1 MNTKI
6 DPVNP
11 LVKPMVALLRQIE
24 HDSKEF
30 RPILRPI
37 EIPAYVSAVK
47 ALRAEGVSHIYNSK
61 IIDCYIQ
68 ADRNYYETD
77 ENNIRG
83 TYHVEVTV
91 NRICGPDT
99 LTMPEKYEVA
109 GAAMSEFHNE
119 ISKLVVDDFNYSL
132 FLSNGECIDG
142 ESSPNPGFVE
152 YAEMVS
158 RKKIDPD
165 KLPF

>member
-68 ADRNYYETD
+68 ADSNYYETD

-99 LTMPEKYEVA
+99 LTVPEKYEVA

-119 ISKLVVDDFNYSL
+119 ISKLDVDYFNYSL